1 VAAVRGTVTKARDD
15 VGAPFPLGVLK
26 SEQKPACRRLIVAVI
41 AAAPGI
47 DINNP
52 IRGDDKVPGM
62 ANIVREHGCAKAA
75 GQRDPPIVG
84 RAGFRLRGRHVGL
97 SLRKG
102 RRAGREHQSKDRK
115 SHRSPAKAD
124 MTIFHDVSLAYDR
137 KW

>member
-1 VAAVRGTVTKARDD
+1 
-15 VGAPFPLGVLK
+15 
-26 SEQKPACRRLIVAVI
+26 
-41 AAAPGI
+41 
-47 DINNP
+47 
-52 IRGDDKVPGM
+52 M